1 MFMRLMKLTAIW
13 GVIAFALSG
22 AASAQER
29 YPSRPIKLV
38 VALGPG
44 SGVDSLARMLSDY
57 LRDDLKTELIVENK
71 SGAAGVVGG
80 EFVAKSKPDG
90 YTLGVFHASVLTTAA
105 AINPNLPYDP
115 VKDFTPLALVGTNPL
130 ALVVSAT
137 SRWNT
142 LGELLDDAK
151 KNPGKIGC
159 GIIGMGSHSHFNLEL
174 LRIDSGAEIT
184 RVPYSAGTGA
194 VIIGI
199 LGGHIACS
207 SLTWPAV
214 VGQVR
219 GGKLRALAV
228 TSRIKEFPQI
238 PTFAES
244 GFPRASLEVF
254 YAIFGPANLPREVVG
269 RLVPAL
275 EKAIRDPKNE
285 ASLEKMGFS
294 VSYEGPAKLS
304 ERIVNELAVVREVAA
319 KVGVKQD

>member
-1 MFMRLMKLTAIW
+1 MFTTRKLW
-13 GVIAFALSG
+13 VISALVAFALMG

-29 YPSRPIKLV
+29 FPSRPIKLV

-71 SGAAGVVGG
+71 PGAAGVLGG
-80 EFVAKSKPDG
+80 DFLAKSKPDG

-105 AINPNLPYDP
+105 AINSNLPYDP
-115 VKDFTPLALVGTNPL
+115 LKAFTPLALVGTNPL
-130 ALVVSAT
+130 ALVVSAA

-142 LGELLDDAK
+142 LGELLEDAR
-151 KNPGKIGC
+151 KNPGKISC

-194 VIIGI
+194 VIVGI
-199 LGGHIACS
+199 LGGHVDCT

-214 VGQVR
+214 LGQVR

-228 TSRIKEFPQI
+228 TSRIKEFPRI

-285 ASLEKMGFS
+285 ASLEKMGYS

-304 ERIVNELAVVREVAA
+304 DRIANELAVVREVAA

>member
-1 MFMRLMKLTAIW
+1 MFTRIMLWAVS
-13 GVIAFALSG
+13 GAVAFALFG

-29 YPSRPIKLV
+29 YPTRPIKLV
-38 VALGPG
+38 VALGSG
-44 SGVDSLARMLSDY
+44 SGVDLLARMLGDY
-57 LRDDLKTELIVENK
+57 LRDDLKTEFIVENRP
-71 SGAAGVVGG
+71 GAAGVLGG
-80 EFVAKSKPDG
+80 DFVAKSKPDG

-115 VKDFTPLALVGTNPL
+115 SKDFTPLAFVGTNPL

-137 SRWNT
+137 SRWNKLEEL
-142 LGELLDDAK
+142 LGEAK
-151 KNPGKIGC
+151 RNPGKIGC
-159 GIIGMGSHSHFNLEL
+159 GIIGIGSHSHFNLEI
-174 LRIDSGAEIT
+174 LRLESGAEIT

-194 VIIGI
+194 VITGI
-199 LGGHIACS
+199 LGGHIACT

-219 GGKLRALAV
+219 AGKFRALAV

-244 GFPRASLEVF
+244 GFPRANLEVF
-254 YAIFGPANLPREVVG
+254 YAIFGPAHLPKEVVD

-319 KVGVKQD
+319 KVGVKQE

>member
-1 MFMRLMKLTAIW
+1 MFMRQKLWAIS
-13 GVIAFALSG
+13 GVVAFALLGS
-22 AASAQER
+22 ASAQER

-44 SGVDSLARMLSDY
+44 SGADALARMLSDY

-71 SGAAGVVGG
+71 PGAAGVLGG
-80 EFVAKSKPDG
+80 DFLAKSKPDG

-115 VKDFTPLALVGTNPL
+115 LKDFTPLAHVGTNPL
-130 ALVVSAT
+130 ALVVSTT
-137 SRWNT
+137 SKWNK
-142 LGELLDDAK
+142 LDEFLDEAR

-159 GIIGMGSHSHFNLEL
+159 GLIGMGSHSHFNLEL

-184 RVPYSAGTGA
+184 RIPYSAGTGA

-199 LGGHIACS
+199 LGGHIACT

-214 VGQVR
+214 VGQIR
-219 GGKLRALAV
+219 GGKFRALAV
-228 TSRIKEFPQI
+228 TSTIKEFPQI

-304 ERIVNELAVVREVAA
+304 ERIAHELAVVREVAA
-319 KVGVKQD
+319 RVGVKHD